1 MSITFPRLGNISP
14 GVSYS
19 SLEHSSHGEGEAA
32 GAARGALSLPQ
43 RQLRHSAGAQREGC
57 PDPLRAVMLLVG
69 LKRCAI
75 LGSKGLQSL
84 LA

>member
-1 MSITFPRLGNISP
+1 MSTTFPHLGNISP
-14 GVSYS
+14 GVPYS

-32 GAARGALSLPQ
+32 GAARASLSLPQ
-43 RQLRHSAGAQREGC
+43 RQLRHSAGAQVEGC
-57 PDPLRAVMLLVG
+57 PEPLRGMILLVR

-75 LGSKGLQSL
+75 LGPKGPQSL